1 MRLPVDV
8 AWGDLRTQVELH
20 VRRFHCETQGCTQQ
34 IFTEQLPGFVRRY
47 ARRTERLDNQLLL
60 TYVAGGQAGSMLA
73 EHFKIP
79 ISPDTL
85 LRLIRRSGASKDLPT
100 PRVSILYPDF

>member
-1 MRLPVDV
+1 MIYGLKLSCTCGVSTARP
-8 AWGDLRTQVELH
+8 R
-20 VRRFHCETQGCTQQ
+20 GCTQQ